1 MTHFLENIIAKTNKA
16 LESTWLGRQKR
27 FYFPLF
33 VFGWKQKSIE
43 IKKKMSLYK
52 FTHMF
57 LLKNEVQ
64 LKKKKKKRGKQQQKR
79 QSSKFI
85 IKKIMPRKKY

>member
-1 MTHFLENIIAKTNKA
+1 
-16 LESTWLGRQKR
+16 
-27 FYFPLF
+27 
-33 VFGWKQKSIE
+33 
-43 IKKKMSLYK
+43 MSLYK

-64 LKKKKKKRGKQQQKR
+64 LKKKKKRGKQQQKR

>member
-1 MTHFLENIIAKTNKA
+1 
-16 LESTWLGRQKR
+16 
-27 FYFPLF
+27 
-33 VFGWKQKSIE
+33 
-43 IKKKMSLYK
+43 MSLYK

-57 LLKNEVQ
+57 LLKKWGPI
-64 LKKKKKKRGKQQQKR
+64 KKKEKRDKQQQKR

>member
-1 MTHFLENIIAKTNKA
+1 
-16 LESTWLGRQKR
+16 
-27 FYFPLF
+27 
-33 VFGWKQKSIE
+33 
-43 IKKKMSLYK
+43 MSLYK

-64 LKKKKKKRGKQQQKR
+64 LKKKKKKKRGKQQQKR

>member
-1 MTHFLENIIAKTNKA
+1 
-16 LESTWLGRQKR
+16 
-27 FYFPLF
+27 
-33 VFGWKQKSIE
+33 
-43 IKKKMSLYK
+43 MSLYK